1 MSQEPF
7 GRAQKLNQKGCR
19 AKTTTFSNAHNLQQ
33 NKANNNHLQQGQHFL
48 HPSALLTGPFCR
60 SHRRREVSWSWAL
73 SQGTFFFFFPFSS
86 PPPSHHQK
94 HLVLPCTGSGGLAA
108 PPKCNGNGKKK
119 HLAGLSW
126 MQAHFLPRGHGVEPK
141 ENAET
146 LSQSFGLCILR
157 LCPCLGHCTWQSLGF
172 EFPPS
177 RLQAFGWSLL
187 AVWPCH
193 CKPQSLK
200 VWPFPLV
207 PAAASGCGSLGLE
220 PGEQVHG
227 WTNLLGKNLSFGR
240 LC

>member
-1 MSQEPF
+1 MHTTFNRTKQT
-7 GRAQKLNQKGCR
+7 
-19 AKTTTFSNAHNLQQ
+19 TTTF
-33 NKANNNHLQQGQHFL
+33 NKGSIFSIHRPCSQGPFAGPTGEGSLVAWQH
-48 HPSALLTGPFCR
+48 HPSAMAM
-60 SHRRREVSWSWAL
+60 E
-73 SQGTFFFFFPFSS
+73 
-86 PPPSHHQK
+86 
-94 HLVLPCTGSGGLAA
+94 
-108 PPKCNGNGKKK
+108 KKK

>member
-1 MSQEPF
+1 MHTTFNRTKQT
-7 GRAQKLNQKGCR
+7 
-19 AKTTTFSNAHNLQQ
+19 TTTF
-33 NKANNNHLQQGQHFL
+33 NKGSIFSIHRPCSQ
-48 HPSALLTGPFCR
+48 GPFAGPTGEGR
-60 SHRRREVSWSWAL
+60 SHGAGPVLRAPFSS
-73 SQGTFFFFFPFSS
+73 FFPFSS

>member
-1 MSQEPF
+1 ME
-7 GRAQKLNQKGCR
+7 L
-19 AKTTTFSNAHNLQQ
+19 
-33 NKANNNHLQQGQHFL
+33 
-48 HPSALLTGPFCR
+48 GP
-60 SHRRREVSWSWAL
+60 
-73 SQGTFFFFFPFSS
+73 SQGTFSSFSPSLHLLPVITRSIWFFLALGLVAWQHH
-86 PPPSHHQK
+86 PS
-94 HLVLPCTGSGGLAA
+94 AMA
-108 PPKCNGNGKKK
+108 MEKKK

-126 MQAHFLPRGHGVEPK
+126 MQAHFLPRGHGMEPK

-146 LSQSFGLCILR
+146 FKSQSFGLCILR